1 MKKTAFFGLFIFIL
15 LLALIFRLIHLD
27 RRPMHHDEAN
37 QAVKFGNLL
46 ETGQYRYDKFDH
58 HGPSLYYLSLP
69 FARLLSHTTLASL
82 NEKTLRLVPAF
93 FGAGLLLL
101 LLLVKGETRGEAIL
115 FSGLFV
121 ALSPAMVYYSRF
133 YIQETLLVFFV
144 VGLLIIC
151 WRYIQRPSYGLA
163 MAAGFFTGMM
173 YATKETSI
181 ILFGGVGMAV
191 LSSLLFQ
198 NKDKDKKMGPAKKL
212 FGHGCVGLI
221 VSVLISWMF
230 YSSFFK
236 HSSGL
241 WDSIRS
247 FGLYFVKAGQ
257 PEWHA
262 HPWYYYIKMLFFS
275 KYGRGPVW
283 SEAFLLGLAVLGCV
297 AAFKKKDRDES
308 PVSFSIFIVVYTL
321 VTLFVYSI
329 IPYKTPWNLL
339 PFYLGII
346 LLAGSGAAFLLRS
359 AKKSVLQ
366 WVVIFVLCLGIVHL
380 GVQSYRASFVFHSD
394 PQNPYVYAH
403 TSEDFLN
410 LIQRIEDVSA
420 VHPEGK
426 DVLINVITN
435 LYDTWPLPWY
445 MRGFSRVGYWQ
456 DMRDAKDLENV
467 PIIITSLD
475 RIDKLPPQIV
485 QNYQSE
491 FFGLR
496 PEVLLAIHIHRNLW
510 DKFIEQ
516 RK

>member
-1 MKKTAFFGLFIFIL
+1 MKRSVFYGLFIFVL
-15 LLALIFRLIHLD
+15 FLALLFRLPQLD

-69 FARLLSHTTLASL
+69 VARLLSHTTLASL
-82 NEKTLRLVPAF
+82 NEKTLRLVPVI
-93 FGAGLLLL
+93 FGVGLLLL
-101 LLLVKGETRGEAIL
+101 LLLAKGEIRREAVL

-144 VGLLIIC
+144 VGLLIVC
-151 WRYIQRPSYGLA
+151 WQYIRRPSYGWAL
-163 MAAGFFTGMM
+163 AAGFFAGMM

-181 ILFGGVGMAV
+181 ILFGAVGTAV

-198 NKDKDKKMGPAKKL
+198 NRDKDKKMGPAKKF

-221 VSVLISWMF
+221 MSGLISWIF

-236 HSSGL
+236 NSSGL
-241 WDSIRS
+241 WDSFRS
-247 FGLYFVKAGQ
+247 FGMYFVKAGQ

-275 KYGRGPVW
+275 KYGSGPIW

-308 PVSFSIFIVVYTL
+308 QVSFSKFIVVYTII
-321 VTLFVYSI
+321 TFFVYSF

-339 PFYLGII
+339 PFYIGVL
-346 LLAGSGAAFLLRS
+346 LLAGGGAAFFLGA
-359 AKKSVLQ
+359 AKKPVLR
-366 WVVIFVLCLGIVHL
+366 WGIIFILCLGIVHL
-380 GVQSYRASFVFHSD
+380 GAQSYRASFVFHAD

-403 TSEDFLN
+403 TSEDYLN
-410 LIQRIEDVSA
+410 LIQRIEVVSA

-426 DVLINVITN
+426 DVLIKVITN

-445 MRGFSRVGYWQ
+445 LREYSRVGYWQ
-456 DMRDAKDLENV
+456 NMEDAGDLENV
-467 PIIITSLD
+467 PLLIMSLD
-475 RIDKLPPQIV
+475 ELEKLPPQIV
-485 QNYQSE
+485 KNYQSE
-491 FFGLR
+491 FYGMR
-496 PEVLLAIHIHRNLW
+496 PEVLLTIHIRRDLW
-510 DKFIEQ
+510 DKFMEQ